1 MLLNVLG
8 SGADGIVCLSVYPG
22 LTMYNY
28 RGFCYTDGIIALEAI
43 TMTYQQILENARKSI
58 LNCKACPE
66 CNGLGCG
73 NTLPGPGSKAPGNGA
88 HMNWQAWKSIRL
100 NFDTFVEDGA
110 VNTGCELFG
119 KNFAI
124 PLMSGP
130 IGSMTQYSKEDVTVA
145 FNDGVMEGTAK
156 AGAID
161 CFGDGVAAA
170 TLPGALASI
179 TRHHSD
185 AIPVFNP
192 MPNASII
199 RKMEMFE
206 ESALAMCVVVDSA
219 GLSHWKHMGEQPG
232 SKTVNDLKEL
242 KSHTNKPFLVKGI
255 MTAKGALQAVEA
267 GADGIIVSNHGGRAL
282 ADVPGT
288 AEVLP
293 EIVRAVKGNTA
304 IIVDGGIRHGVDM
317 VKALAI
323 GADAVLICRPFAVA
337 WFGGGAEGVYTYIEK
352 MKTEFSEAMYMVG
365 ARKVSDLNPEMVRYS
380 R

>member
-1 MLLNVLG
+1 
-8 SGADGIVCLSVYPG
+8 
-22 LTMYNY
+22 
-28 RGFCYTDGIIALEAI
+28 
-43 TMTYQQILENARKSI
+43 MTFNEVRENARKTI

-88 HMNWQAWKSIRL
+88 HVNWQAWKDIRL
-100 NFDTFVEDGA
+100 NFDTFVEDGP
-110 VNTGCELFG
+110 VDTGCRLFG
-119 KNFAI
+119 REFTL

-145 FNDGVMEGTAK
+145 FNDGVMEGTA
-156 AGAID
+156 ATGTID
-161 CFGDGVAAA
+161 CFGDGVTPA
-170 TLPGALASI
+170 TLPGALESI
-179 TRHHSD
+179 ARHQAA

-199 RKMEMFE
+199 RKMEPFE
-206 ESALAMCVVVDSA
+206 ECALAMCVVVDSA
-219 GLSHWKHMGEQPG
+219 GLSHWKHSGDQPG
-232 SKTVNDLKEL
+232 SKTVSDLKEIRA
-242 KSHTNKPFLVKGI
+242 HTKRPFIVKGI
-255 MTAKGALQAVEA
+255 MTVKNALQAVEA

-293 EIVRAVKGNTA
+293 EIVKAVKGQTA

-317 VKALAI
+317 VKAIAL

-337 WFGGGAEGVYTYIEK
+337 WFGGGAEGVSSYIE
-352 MKTEFSEAMYMVG
+352 MLKTEFSEAMYMVG
-365 ARKVSDLNPEMVRYS
+365 ARKVSDLCPDMVRI
-380 R
+380 

>member
-1 MLLNVLG
+1 
-8 SGADGIVCLSVYPG
+8 
-22 LTMYNY
+22 
-28 RGFCYTDGIIALEAI
+28 
-43 TMTYQQILENARKSI
+43 MTYGEVRENARKTI

-88 HMNWQAWKSIRL
+88 HVNWQAWKDIRL
-100 NFDTFVEDGA
+100 NFDTFAEDGP
-110 VNTGCELFG
+110 VDTGCTLFG
-119 KNFAI
+119 REFQL

-145 FNDGVMEGTAK
+145 FNDGVMEGTA
-156 AGAID
+156 ATGTID
-161 CFGDGVAAA
+161 CFGDGLAQV
-170 TLPGALASI
+170 TLPGALESI
-179 TRHHSD
+179 VRHHAS

-192 MPNASII
+192 LQNDVIMK
-199 RKMEMFE
+199 KMDLFE
-206 ESALAMCVVVDSA
+206 ETDVLAMCVVVDSA
-219 GLSHWKHMGEQPG
+219 GLSHWKHAGFHAS
-232 SKTVNDLKEL
+232 SKTIADLKEL
-242 KSHTNKPFLVKGI
+242 KAHTEKPFLVKGI

-282 ADVPGT
+282 GDVPGT

-293 EIVRAVKGNTA
+293 EIVNAVKGDTT

-337 WFGGGAEGVYTYIEK
+337 WFGGGAEGVKTYIEQ
-352 MKTEFSEAMYMVG
+352 MKQEFSEAMYMVG
-365 ARKVSDLNPEMVRYS
+365 ARKTSDLNPEMLRF